1 MYIKLNR
8 IEIEIEIEIMKIIMI
23 KSQTP
28 RTNRVFNEDRPG
40 NLSHVDM

>member
-8 IEIEIEIEIMKIIMI
+8 IEIEIMKIIMI